1 MTPVRGLAITS
12 VLAVVALA
20 GCSSEHD
27 AGEFGRGGSSPTA
40 AVAETT
46 GPATGSTASTTTTT
60 TTTSTTTATTG
71 SGATATTTTGAATAA
86 PAGGPNVVAG
96 TAVAGSA
103 GAVEPNGGPYSHT
116 DPFSEAVRLADGT
129 CIGWESK
136 GGSTSGLAVGAPV
149 AVLDPTTNAV
159 LGTGTVTASKWEDV
173 SGGGGQW
180 TCFFAFRA
188 EVAAPAPADV
198 LVKVDDLQPWTAR
211 PDPAHPDSRVAS
223 VSTDAAIRLIAS
235 CPALPAPTTTAAAT
249 ASTVTTT
256 TAAPTTTVA
265 GPPVTGWKAIGQ
277 YWSVGVDALCKAGLP
292 VTAIARPCRQPN
304 VGSDYITAV
313 VDSNHSTVKFAD
325 GAAIPAGTPL
335 TVVVATGRP
344 CG

>member
-1 MTPVRGLAITS
+1 
-12 VLAVVALA
+12 VLVVVALA
-20 GCSSEHD
+20 ACSSDHD
-27 AGEFGRGGSSPTA
+27 AGEFGRRGSSPTTA
-40 AVAETT
+40 AVGETT
-46 GPATGSTASTTTTT
+46 EPATASASTGSTTA
-60 TTTSTTTATTG
+60 TSVTTTATTG
-71 SGATATTTTGAATAA
+71 SGSTTTGAGATTTA

-96 TAVAGSA
+96 TAVAGAA
-103 GAVEPNGGPYSHT
+103 GAVEPNGGPYSQT
-116 DPFSEAVRLADGT
+116 DPFSEAVRLADGN
-129 CIGWESK
+129 CVGWESR

-149 AVLDPTTNAV
+149 AVLDPTTSAL
-159 LGTGTVTASKWEDV
+159 LGTGTITASHWEDA

-188 EVAAPAPADV
+188 EVSAPPPGDV
-198 LVKVDDLQPWTAR
+198 LVKVADLQPWTAR

-256 TAAPTTTVA
+256 TAVPTTTVA
-265 GPPVTGWKAIGQ
+265 GPSVAGWKAIGQ

-292 VTAIARPCRQPN
+292 VTAIARPCRKPN
-304 VGSDYITAV
+304 VGSDYITEVA
-313 VDSNHSTVKFAD
+313 DSNHPAVRYAD